1 MTSNSNFQLNFQ
13 SLATGQCEIAVEDI
27 AKVVLPLTMQDQM
40 LMSSPAFHQ
49 QIRNFSSNAKKSR
62 GITSIEYK
70 KSPTEH
76 VVKYFVNRDVTCGE
90 LRKED
95 VGRTVSLVGWLDSKK
110 HGKFLQLKDG
120 YGITQ
125 VIVDPEETA
134 IRQEVSS
141 VRDDSIVLV
150 RGRVVERPPSMIR
163 NNSETGEIEVIVNEF
178 KIIDPEAEY
187 VNPSGES
194 NDTNMLIDIE
204 SSSSNSP
211 SSQLHSPI
219 NKSLDNSKTN
229 LYTYRT
235 HTCGELNESNIGQEV
250 TLTGWLEFHRM
261 KKFFTLRDGYGCTQV
276 IVPDELLSTY
286 NLDSIPYESILKVS
300 GLVLGEFCCLLN
312 Y

>member
-1 MTSNSNFQLNFQ
+1 
-13 SLATGQCEIAVEDI
+13 
-27 AKVVLPLTMQDQM
+27 
-40 LMSSPAFHQ
+40 MSSPHLQQ
-49 QIRNFSSNAKKSR
+49 QIRSFSSNAKKSR

-70 KSPTEH
+70 KSPTEQ
-76 VVKYFVNRDVTCGE
+76 VVKYFVNREVTCGE

-95 VGRTVSLVGWLDSKK
+95 VGRVVSLVGWLDSKK

-125 VIVDPEETA
+125 VIVDPEETL

-141 VRDDSIVLV
+141 VREDSIVLV
-150 RGRVVERPPSMIR
+150 KGRVVERPQSMIR
-163 NNSETGEIEVIVNEF
+163 NNSETGEIEIIVKEF
-178 KIIDPEAEY
+178 KIIDPSADY
-187 VNPSGES
+187 VNPNGDS
-194 NDTNMLIDIE
+194 NMLIDIE
-204 SSSSNSP
+204 STTSTSHSP
-211 SSQLHSPI
+211 SLHSPKLVDT
-219 NKSLDNSKTN
+219 NNSKTN

-261 KKFFTLRDGYGCTQV
+261 KKFFTMRDGYGCTQV

-300 GLVLGEFCCLLN
+300 GLVLGELSS
-312 Y
+312 